1 MQYAAAALLA
11 ELKHLAAPVSIHLPP
26 LDLDV
31 EDHGT
36 VAPSVVFTT
45 RRALHLLD
53 TILTCEAQMAID
65 LMDVQGVPAP
75 GPRHPRGLRA
85 RARRPGR
92 RLPDGASP
100 AAVVEATRAA
110 LR

>member
-1 MQYAAAALLA
+1 VQYAAAALLA

-45 RRALHLLD
+45 RRALALLD

-65 LMDVQGVPAP
+65 LMDVQGVPTLGNGTRTAYESVQ
-75 GPRHPRGLRA
+75 A
-85 RARRPGR
+85 AWS
-92 RLPDGASP
+92 RLPAGGSP
-100 AAVVEATRAA
+100 ASFVEATRAA